1 MTSSST
7 STKTSPCG
15 DAKETPVDDDLDFAR
30 VLQIFLRTWPFIK
43 PLSRHLIFFVLCSM
57 LVFLFSTTLGFIV
70 TGLINSGIIGGQ
82 PLGLLHAGIY
92 GLDPAVFV
100 DVEELSADARRQL
113 PSLAVWSFVPLV
125 GVVMIAGMLL
135 FQYSIW
141 IFQSINQL
149 MRVRLVEQLQMQS
162 LAFHSQAQTGDAIYR
177 IYQDSAMVTSIIRSI
192 FLEPLM
198 LLGRYLV
205 GLGVVAAFSPKLA
218 LILGITFIPV
228 LLLGRYFSSSLRVTF
243 RRARE
248 RNSRLTSWIQ
258 ESMVGIRVI
267 KATGNE
273 SQRES
278 AFERL
283 SQEAFAAAFEARV
296 MLTVM
301 GILAFVLVGLAVITT
316 QSLTAL
322 YANAEADTYARNLLL
337 GFGFAVWN
345 LGSFSAA
352 STRINDSVG
361 SLESLISIWG
371 RAQDMAVGLNRVFEI
386 LDLEPEIMDAPDASD
401 LENIGDGV
409 TFQNV
414 TFGYDRLRPVLSD
427 ISLASSPGSITAIVG
442 STGTGKSTLMSLLL
456 RLADPQ
462 QGIVTVGGKD
472 IRDVTVASLRRNV
485 AIATQENILFT
496 ASVLENIRYA
506 VPEADR
512 DAVIAA
518 ARVACADEFINQ
530 LSQGYET
537 PLGERATK
545 LSTGQ
550 RQRIVIARA
559 LVKDSPILILDEP
572 TAALDAETELRVMEN
587 LRQWG
592 ESRCVF
598 LITHRLSTI
607 RQAHNVLYLRDGRVA
622 AFGPHDQLARDNDAY
637 RSFIEAE
644 TGMSLGTQS

>member
-1 MTSSST
+1 MASST
-7 STKTSPCG
+7 GTATLPHDG
-15 DAKETPVDDDLDFAR
+15 ANGTPVADDLDFAR

-43 PLSRHLIFFVLCSM
+43 PLTRHLIFFVVCSA
-57 LVFLFSTTLGFIV
+57 LVFLFTTVLGFII
-70 TGLINSGIIGGQ
+70 TGLLNSGVIGGK
-82 PLGLLHAGIY
+82 PLGPLHVSIY

-100 DVEELSADARRQL
+100 EVEELSPDARRQL
-113 PSLAVWSFVPLV
+113 PWLVIWSTIPLV
-125 GVVMIAGMLL
+125 AVGIIAAMFLY
-135 FQYSIW
+135 QYSVW
-141 IFQSINQL
+141 IFQRINQL
-149 MRVRLVEQLQMQS
+149 MRVRLVDQLQMQS
-162 LAFHSQAQTGDAIYR
+162 LAFHSRARTGDAIYR

-192 FLEPLM
+192 FLDPLM
-198 LLGRYLV
+198 FMGRYMF
-205 GLGVVAAFSPKLA
+205 GLAVVAAFSPLLA
-218 LILGITFIPV
+218 LILGVTIAPV
-228 LLLGRYFSSSLRVTF
+228 LFLGRYFSSPLRVAF

-258 ESMVGIRVI
+258 ESVVGIRVI

-278 AFERL
+278 AFQHL
-283 SQEAFAAAFEARV
+283 SQDAFTAAFEARV

-301 GILAFVLVGLAVITT
+301 GILAFVVVGLAVLAT
-316 QSLTAL
+316 QSMTAL

-345 LGSFSAA
+345 LGSFTAA

-361 SLESLISIWG
+361 SLESLITIWG

-386 LDLEPEIMDAPDASD
+386 LDLEPEVIDAADASD

-409 TFQNV
+409 TFHDV

-427 ISLASSPGSITAIVG
+427 INLTSPPGHITAIVG
-442 STGTGKSTLMSLLL
+442 PTGTGKSTLMSLLL

-462 QGIVTVGGKD
+462 QGVVTVGDKD
-472 IRDVTVASLRRNV
+472 IREVTVASLRRQI

-506 VPEADR
+506 VPDADR
-512 DAVIAA
+512 DAVIEAA
-518 ARVACADEFINQ
+518 QVACADEFIDQ
-530 LSQGYET
+530 LAEGYDT

-545 LSTGQ
+545 LSSGQ

-572 TAALDAETELRVMEN
+572 TAALDAETELRVMDN

-622 AFGPHDQLARDNDAY
+622 AFGPHDQLTQDNDAY
-637 RSFIEAE
+637 RSFVEAE
-644 TGMSLGTQS
+644 TGMPIETQP

>member
-1 MTSSST
+1 MTST
-7 STKTSPCG
+7 STESSPY
-15 DAKETPVDDDLDFAR
+15 DNDDTTDDNLDFGR

-43 PLSRHLIFFVLCSM
+43 PLTRHLVYFVVCSA
-57 LVFLFSTTLGFIV
+57 LIFLFTTTLGFIII
-70 TGLINSGIIGGQ
+70 GLVNNGIIAGK

-113 PSLAVWSFVPLV
+113 PWLAMGSTIPLL
-125 GVVMIAGMLL
+125 GVVIITGMLL

-149 MRVRLVEQLQMQS
+149 MRVRLIDQLQMQS
-162 LAFHSQAQTGDAIYR
+162 LAYHSQAQTGDAIYR

-192 FLEPLM
+192 FLDPLM
-198 LLGRYLV
+198 FLGRYLF
-205 GLGVVAAFSPKLA
+205 GLAVVATFSPWLA
-218 LILGITFIPV
+218 LILGITIIPA
-228 LLLGRYFSSSLRVTF
+228 LFLGRYFSSRLRVAF
-243 RRARE
+243 RRSRE

-258 ESMVGIRVI
+258 ESMVGIRII

-273 SQRES
+273 SQREA
-278 AFERL
+278 AFQRQ
-283 SQEAFAAAFEARV
+283 SKEAFSAAFEARV

-301 GILAFVLVGLAVITT
+301 GILAFALIGLTVIAT
-316 QSLTAL
+316 QSMTAL
-322 YANAEADTYARNLLL
+322 YANAEAATYARNLLL
-337 GFGFAVWN
+337 GFGFAAWN
-345 LGSFSAA
+345 LGSFTAA
-352 STRINDSVG
+352 STRINDGVG
-361 SLESLISIWG
+361 SLESLITIWG

-386 LDLEPEIMDAPDASD
+386 LDLEPEIIDAPDATD
-401 LENIGDGV
+401 LLNIGDGV
-409 TFQNV
+409 SFENL
-414 TFGYDRLRPVLSD
+414 TFGYDPLRPVLSD
-427 ISLASSPGSITAIVG
+427 ISLTSPAGNITAIVG
-442 STGTGKSTLMSLLL
+442 ATGTGKSTLMSLLL

-462 QGIVTVGGKD
+462 SGIVTVGGRD
-472 IRDVTVASLRRNV
+472 IRTITLASLRRQIS
-485 AIATQENILFT
+485 IATQENILFT

-506 VPEADR
+506 VPEVDR

-518 ARVACADEFINQ
+518 ARIACADEFINQ
-530 LSQGYET
+530 LSEGYDT

-572 TAALDAETELRVMEN
+572 TAALDAETELRVMDN

-607 RQAHNVLYLRDGRVA
+607 RQAHNVLYLREGTVA
-622 AFGPHDQLARDNDAY
+622 AFGPHDQLIQDNTDY
-637 RSFIEAE
+637 RSFVEAE
-644 TGMSLGTQS
+644 SGMSIEVQP